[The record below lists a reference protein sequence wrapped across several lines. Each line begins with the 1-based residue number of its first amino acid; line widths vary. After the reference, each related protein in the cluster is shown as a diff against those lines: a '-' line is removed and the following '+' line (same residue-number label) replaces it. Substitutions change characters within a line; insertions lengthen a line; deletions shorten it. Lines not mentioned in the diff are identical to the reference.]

1 MNEKI
6 ISGIQQIGI
15 GVADVHLAWGWYKK
29 YFGMD
34 IRVFE
39 EAAPAELMLPYTG
52 GIPRSRHAALAL
64 NLQGGGGFEIW
75 QYTDRIPQPP
85 NFELQL
91 GDLGIFAAKIKSKD
105 VEATFNCYKSEGL
118 SVIGNLNE
126 TGGKKHFFVRDPYN
140 NLFQIVPATD
150 WFKNENKLT
159 GAVYGAIIGVTDID
173 RSKEYYSSI
182 LGYDKVVYDNTA
194 IFPDFDGIPGSKNK
208 FRRALLQHSKP
219 RIGAFSQMLGASEIE
234 LIQVLDRNPAKIFKD
249 RLWGDLGFIHLCFDI
264 NGMSLL
270 REECKQKGCP
280 FTVDTGDSFDMG
292 EAAGA
297 FAYNE
302 DPDGTLI
309 EFVETHRIPVVK
321 KLGIYINLRKRN
333 PEKSLPRWMLGAMGI
348 NRAKDIT
355 FIKAAYSVTGE
366 S

>member
-15 GVADVHLAWGWYKK
+15 GVADVHRAWGWYKK

-52 GIPRSRHAALAL
+52 GKPRRRHAALAI

-75 QYTDRIPQPP
+75 QYTDRIPQAPV
-85 NFELQL
+85 FELQL
-91 GDLGIFAAKIKSKD
+91 GDLGIFAVKIKSKD
-105 VEATFNCYKSEGL
+105 VEATYNWYKSEGL
-118 SVIGNLNE
+118 NVIGNLSE
-126 TGGKKHFFVRDPYN
+126 FEGEKHFFVRDPYN
-140 NLFQIVPATD
+140 NLFQVVSGSD

-159 GAVYGAIIGVTDID
+159 GGSYGAIIGSTDID
-173 RSKEYYSSI
+173 RSKEFYSSI
-182 LGYDKVVYDNTA
+182 LGYDEVEYDKTET
-194 IFPDFDGIPGSKNK
+194 FPDLNGIPGAKSK
-208 FRRALLQHSKP
+208 FRRMLLKHNKP
-219 RIGAFSQMLGASEIE
+219 RQGAFSQLLGASEIE
-234 LIQVLDRNPAKIFKD
+234 LIQDIERKPAKIFQD

-270 REECKQKGCP
+270 RGECKEKGCP

-297 FAYNE
+297 FAYTE

-309 EFVETHRIPVVK
+309 EFVETHRIPVIK
-321 KLGIYINLRKRN
+321 KLGFYINLRKRK
-333 PEKSLPRWMLGAMGI
+333 PEKPLPRWMLGAMRI
-348 NRAKDIT
+348 NRAKDIGYT
-355 FIKAAYSVTGE
+355 
-366 S
+366 